1 METNFNRRTFLKS
14 AAVASASV
22 TLLKPE
28 TVFGSRA
35 NSAIRMGL
43 IGCGGRGTH
52 VASSFMQHTDTRIV
66 ALADIFEDKLLK
78 GKEHFN
84 KINEEK
90 GYPRIKNSHLFLGS
104 NAYRKLVERKD
115 IDAVYIATPT
125 IFHPVHLEAAV
136 AAGKH
141 TYCEKPVA
149 VDVEGVKKVKR
160 IGKRAQGNVSIA
172 IGLQIRKASP
182 FVEMVNRIHRGDI
195 GDIVTAQIYY
205 FAGFLNQEWRKD
217 IPYDEARLR
226 AWFWDKS
233 LSGSNMLDQGIHIV
247 DICNWVLKSHPLRAT
262 GMCGR
267 KGRND
272 QGDAWSHFQVLY
284 EYPDDIH
291 VNYHSTQFDPSIRD
305 VCERFFGTKG
315 ISVSHY
321 TGGVFITGENEWDS
335 GVARGTA
342 EAISKKDWATGTFK
356 SSLEDADPN
365 KQKAFIESI
374 KTGRLINEAAS
385 GAQSTLTAILGRTAA
400 YTGEPVTWEQ
410 VAYSNDRIDPMMD
423 ITQFDKK

>member
-1 METNFNRRTFLKS
+1 MDANFNRRTFLKS
-14 AAVASASV
+14 AAAASATV

-35 NSAIRMGL
+35 NSAIRLGL
-43 IGCGGRGTH
+43 IGCGGRGTG
-52 VASSFMQHTDTRIV
+52 VATSFMNNTDTRIV
-66 ALADIFEDKLLK
+66 ALADIFEDKILK

-84 KINEEK
+84 KVNEEK
-90 GYPRIKNSHLFLGS
+90 GYPKIKKSHLFAGS
-104 NAYRKLVERKD
+104 NAYNKLVERKD

-141 TYCEKPVA
+141 TYCEKPAA
-149 VDVEGVKKVKR
+149 VDVAGVKKVIR
-160 IGKRAQGNVSIA
+160 IGKRAEGRVSVA
-172 IGLQIRKASP
+172 IGLQIRHASP
-182 FVEMVNRIHRGDI
+182 FVEMVRRLHRGDV
-195 GDIVTAQIYY
+195 GDIVTVQAYY
-205 FAGFLNQEWRKD
+205 FAGFLNQEWRGD
-217 IPYDEARLR
+217 VPYDEARLR

-233 LSGSNMLDQGIHIV
+233 LSGSILLDQGVHGL
-247 DICNWVLKSHPLRAT
+247 DICNWVLRSHPLRAT
-262 GMCGR
+262 GMGGR

-272 QGDAWSHFQVLY
+272 RGDAWSHFQVLY
-284 EYPDDIH
+284 EYPEDIH
-291 VNYHSTQFDPSIRD
+291 VNFHSTQFDPALND

-315 ISVSHY
+315 ISESHY
-321 TGGVFITGENEWDS
+321 TGGVFITGENQWDS

-342 EAISKKDWATGTFK
+342 ETISKKDWATGTFK
-356 SSLEDADPN
+356 SALEDADPN

-374 KTGRLINEAAS
+374 KTGRLINEAGF

-410 VAYSNDRIDPMMD
+410 VAASNDRIDPMMD
-423 ITQFDKK
+423 ITRFDKK